1 MHADYED
8 LELPDVKELTPY
20 NLYRYARDV
29 IQGRWP
35 EAEPII
41 MKDPKCACWYACFVI
56 KGRWPEAEP
65 TIMEGPH
72 CARWYARDVIKGRW
86 PEAEPIIMG
95 NTYGWS
101 DYCEHFGISE

>member
-20 NLYRYARDV
+20 NLY
-29 IQGRWP
+29 Q
-35 EAEPII
+35 
-41 MKDPKCACWYACFVI
+41 YACYVI

-65 TIMEGPH
+65 HIMKDPKSTCFYARYVIRGRWPEAEPTIMQDSASA
-72 CARWYARDVIKGRW
+72 CWYARDIIKDRW

-95 NTYGWS
+95 NPYRWS
-101 DYCEHFGISE
+101 DYCELFGISE

>member
-41 MKDPKCACWYACFVI
+41 IKDPKSTCF
-56 KGRWPEAEP
+56 
-65 TIMEGPH
+65 
-72 CARWYARDVIKGRW
+72 YARDVIKGRW
-86 PEAEPIIMG
+86 PEAEPTIMQDPASACWYACEVIKDKWPEAEPIIMR
-95 NTYGWS
+95 NAYRWL